1 VHALV
6 KFTGT
11 PLLLYLLALS
21 LGCSTAWRHGL
32 SLAPGLSGMRFVSPA
47 DFLTLHTDPGPFLL
61 QVPPKT
67 VEDLHPMFR
76 AESRTTS
83 SMAQAPDRG
92 DEESMRQVRS
102 GLSPEQGRLV
112 GFIADRYRVAGD
124 LVSEVVSAA
133 YEIARE
139 HKLDP
144 LLVLAVVA
152 VESRFDPLAQ
162 SPRGAQGLMQVLTR
176 VHAKRFEAF
185 GGVATVFDPITNLR
199 VGVAILSEYLRRGES
214 IESALKAY
222 AGAAHLPHDW
232 GFGGRVMQTRSEM
245 EQATGPSPHPEPAR

>member
-1 VHALV
+1 
-6 KFTGT
+6 
-11 PLLLYLLALS
+11 
-21 LGCSTAWRHGL
+21 
-32 SLAPGLSGMRFVSPA
+32 
-47 DFLTLHTDPGPFLL
+47 
-61 QVPPKT
+61 
-67 VEDLHPMFR
+67 
-76 AESRTTS
+76 
-83 SMAQAPDRG
+83 MAQAPG
-92 DEESMRQVRS
+92 QGGAESMRQLRLA
-102 GLSPEQGRLV
+102 LSVEQDRLAD
-112 GFIADRYRVAGD
+112 FIADRYRVAED

-133 YEIARE
+133 YEIAQE
-139 HKLDP
+139 HRLDP

-199 VGVAILSEYLRRGES
+199 VGVAILSEYLRRDES

-222 AGAAHLPHDW
+222 VGAAHLPHDR

-245 EQATGPSPHPEPAR
+245 ERATGLSPLAEPAR